1 MDLKVALLAAGVL
14 AIGSCRGA
22 PLPLEARAPARVHRV
37 LFVGNSL
44 TYFNDLPGTLAAL
57 VRSTGDSV
65 VVASVTRPGYAL
77 IDHLVPPTA
86 SGALESIRGARW
98 DYLVLQQGP
107 TSREIDRDSLVLV
120 TRQLAPAIR
129 AAGARPALYMV
140 WPTVRDSA
148 NFDRIHESFRRAACA
163 VDGELWPAGDA
174 WRAVRRLD
182 PSVALYGADQFHPAP
197 LGTWLAALVMYE
209 RITGRDARQLGAR
222 VVVDGRTVAASAGT
236 VRLLQRAAH
245 DANVDAVRA
254 CAV

>member
-1 MDLKVALLAAGVL
+1 VDLKLALLAAGVL
-14 AIGSCRGA
+14 AGGSCRGA
-22 PLPLEARAPARVHRV
+22 ALPLEARSSSGGHRV

-57 VRSTGDSV
+57 ARAAGDSIA
-65 VVASVTRPGYAL
+65 VASVTRPGYAL
-77 IDHLVPPTA
+77 IDHLVAPTA
-86 SGALESIRGARW
+86 SGALDSIRAARW
-98 DYLVLQQGP
+98 DHVVLQQGP

-174 WRAVRRLD
+174 WRAVRRAD
-182 PSVALYGADQFHPAP
+182 PSVPLYGADRFHPDP
-197 LGTWLAALVMYE
+197 LGTYLAALVMYE
-209 RITGRDARQLGAR
+209 RVTGRDARQLGRR
-222 VVVDGRTVAASAGT
+222 VVVDGRTVAVSPET

-245 DANVDAVRA
+245 DANVDAARA
-254 CAV
+254 CSG